1 MEKVVLVHLK
11 PGRQVLKKVIGT
23 RDSPFE
29 WFRIWFLNLKE
40 TNIWII
46 QPKVH
51 KVKNQSQHRV
61 DTLEEHLKATL
72 DNQSQWR
79 KINF

>member
-29 WFRIWFLNLKE
+29 WFRI
-40 TNIWII
+40 
-46 QPKVH
+46 
-51 KVKNQSQHRV
+51 
-61 DTLEEHLKATL
+61 
-72 DNQSQWR
+72 
-79 KINF
+79 